1 MSESLVGNTASS
13 FALQVNRQDPLK
25 KKKKSL
31 LGRVECRQLQKNRRT
46 QQNLK
51 VLRKSFIISLEQWV
65 GQGNI
70 GLVCEVRMIGGD
82 QEVAKNMNILKG
94 HLK

>member
-1 MSESLVGNTASS
+1 M
-13 FALQVNRQDPLK
+13 
-25 KKKKSL
+25 
-31 LGRVECRQLQKNRRT
+31 
-46 QQNLK
+46 
-51 VLRKSFIISLEQWV
+51 